1 MEQRGSRKGCSVNA
15 WQAQQSGV
23 LVRCPLLGSWAGRM
37 FFFNDCDQQ
46 SGVLVV
52 KRLKWRDI
60 RRKLEGTGGKWA
72 FKKYGD
78 DEE

>member
-1 MEQRGSRKGCSVNA
+1 
-15 WQAQQSGV
+15 
-23 LVRCPLLGSWAGRM
+23 M

-52 KRLKWRDI
+52 KRLKWR
-60 RRKLEGTGGKWA
+60 KLEGTGGKWA

>member
-1 MEQRGSRKGCSVNA
+1 MPS
-15 WQAQQSGV
+15 
-23 LVRCPLLGSWAGRM
+23 LGSWAGRM

-60 RRKLEGTGGKWA
+60 RRRLEGTGGKWA